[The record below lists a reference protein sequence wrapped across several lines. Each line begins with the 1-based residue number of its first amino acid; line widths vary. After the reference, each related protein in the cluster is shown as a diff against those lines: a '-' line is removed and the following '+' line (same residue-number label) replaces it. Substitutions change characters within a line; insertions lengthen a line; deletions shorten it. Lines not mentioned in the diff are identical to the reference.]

1 MSKKMKIGMWIAVCC
16 IIIGLLVYTIPK
28 ISLWYQLYQIN
39 LHWYDIENFEEYQD
53 DFQVIA
59 DITKDFFENN
69 PLGQIDD
76 YHKKYVFV
84 DNTGMSYGYDSDSSK
99 ETEWY
104 DFPLTEAQ
112 QESAKVVCSLPEGKT
127 QFSEVRYYDNQI
139 TFCMDMNNAYAIVYT
154 FDGEKPRYMTRQNAG
169 DRIGVEKI
177 DDHWYHVI
185 TKGGLLT

>member
-1 MSKKMKIGMWIAVCC
+1 MRRNIKIGILILAGCVLIVGLIHWMPT
-16 IIIGLLVYTIPK
+16 IIFAIQ
-28 ISLWYQLYQIN
+28 WHHDD
-39 LHWYDIENFEEYQD
+39 LHSYDIENFSQYQK

-76 YHKKYVFV
+76 YRKKYVLIGR
-84 DNTGMSYGYDSDSSK
+84 TGMSYGYDSDLSK

-127 QFSEVRYYDNQI
+127 QFSIIRYYENQI
-139 TFCMDMNNAYAIVYT
+139 TFQMEMNNAYAIVYT